1 MNDTVKAIV
10 GILDTGRPELQ
21 VAASQILGELGLKDP
36 LVVRSLQAAVGRSN
50 VLGRFA
56 IEALARIGTTD
67 ALRVVVHTLI
77 EHEGLID
84 QAMHLLTESGMAA
97 HQAIAEAVDSAPA
110 DRRLKLLTVLSRSL
124 SREVVGPFVRALATP
139 EVSAGAARL
148 LHEVAAHSSEAVRKA
163 LREALVH
170 AMKEPL
176 PDASVASMI
185 GVLAVADASGAK
197 AMLMQHAGDK
207 SPLPIRL
214 AALAAL
220 RGQELTAVQAKA
232 FLQLLEDPLHQP
244 VHEAVRDVL
253 TAQPVWPEG
262 TEAQLQKLLASRQV
276 EQRLF
281 ALKALRTHASAET
294 VKIALKLRDH
304 DDPRFRAAAE
314 DVLATSKHAVEPLLR
329 LLQLA
334 RDPVEA
340 GRLSGLLVR
349 QAPHIAPK
357 TAKTIAER
365 ATKLLAQKP
374 LVADHLADV
383 ALAAGGPKLVPF
395 FLDRAIRWRKQ
406 KHFPEALHV
415 LARLAQKDL
424 LDGEGRY
431 QLAVTRLLQ
440 DAVRPGA
447 EGATPGNAAM
457 GFFTVLLRDGFS
469 LLDRVKKDA
478 TLAPE
483 QQLKLAS
490 YFAQTVGAERR
501 FGQELLLH
509 LAQRHKGRTGEEAKL
524 ALRVAGA

>member
-10 GILDTGRPELQ
+10 AILDSGRPDLQ
-21 VAASQILGELGLKDP
+21 VAAAQILGELGLKDP
-36 LVVRSLQAAVGRSN
+36 VVVRALANAVARSN

-56 IEALARIGTTD
+56 IEALAHIGTTD
-67 ALRVVVHTLI
+67 ALRVVVTTLI

-97 HQAIAEAVDSAPA
+97 HQPIAEAVDTAPT
-110 DRRLKLLTVLSRSL
+110 DRRLKLLTILSRSL
-124 SREVVGPFVRALATP
+124 SREVVGPFVRALTSS
-139 EVSAGAARL
+139 EVSSGAAQL
-148 LHEVAAHSSEAVRKA
+148 LHEVAPKLADPVRKA

-170 AMKEPL
+170 ALKESL
-176 PDASVASMI
+176 PDHAVAGMI
-185 GVLAVADASGAK
+185 GVLAVADAGGAK
-197 AMLMQHAGDK
+197 AMLMQHAGEK

-232 FLQLLEDPLHQP
+232 FLQLLEDPHQQA
-244 VHEAVRDVL
+244 VHEAVREVL
-253 TAQPVWPEG
+253 TSQPVWPEG
-262 TEAQLQKLLASRQV
+262 TETQLQKLLASRQP

-304 DDPRFRAAAE
+304 DDPRFRSAAE

-334 RDPVEA
+334 REPVEA
-340 GRLSGLLVR
+340 GRLSGLLIR
-349 QAPHIAPK
+349 QAPHISPRTSKA
-357 TAKTIAER
+357 IAER
-365 ATKLLAQKP
+365 ATKLLPQKP

-406 KHFPEALHV
+406 KRFPEALHV
-415 LARLAQKDL
+415 LARLAQKDM

-440 DAVRPGA
+440 DAFRPGA
-447 EGATPGNAAM
+447 EDAAPGNAAM

-469 LLDRVKKDA
+469 LLERVKKDA
-478 TLAPE
+478 SLAPD
-483 QQLKLAS
+483 QQLKLAT

-509 LAQRHKGRTGEEAKL
+509 LAQRHKGRTGDEARM